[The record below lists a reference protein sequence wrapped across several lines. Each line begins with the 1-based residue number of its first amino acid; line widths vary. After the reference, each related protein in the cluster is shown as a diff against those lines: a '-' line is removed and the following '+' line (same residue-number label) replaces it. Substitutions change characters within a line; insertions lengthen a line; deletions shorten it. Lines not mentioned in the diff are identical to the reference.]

1 MKTPIALVSF
11 SRCSSEPKSR
21 VCAIV
26 DPGTVGLGAGSPA
39 AGVGFGAAVAAVS
52 LGFETARPEGAA
64 GEALIAEG
72 VAGVGVA
79 TAAGTAAGTGAGTG
93 AGAVA
98 GGGTGGAG
106 VGTTD

>member
-21 VCAIV
+21 VCAVV
-26 DPGTVGLGAGSPA
+26 DPGTIGLAAGSAA
-39 AGVGFGAAVAAVS
+39 AGVGFGVAVAAVS
-52 LGFETARPEGAA
+52 LGFETARPEVAA

-79 TAAGTAAGTGAGTG
+79 TGAGAGAGAAAGTGAG
-93 AGAVA
+93 A